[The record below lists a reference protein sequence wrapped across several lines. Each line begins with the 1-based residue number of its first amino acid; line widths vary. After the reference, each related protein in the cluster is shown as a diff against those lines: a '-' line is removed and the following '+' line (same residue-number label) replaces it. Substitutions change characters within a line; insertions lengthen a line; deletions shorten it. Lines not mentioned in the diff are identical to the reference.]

1 MYQPSDREKIEL
13 YISARKL
20 DNKDVISESDP
31 KCKIFLRD
39 FNGIE
44 R

>member
-1 MYQPSDREKIEL
+1 MHQPADREKIEL

-20 DNKDVISESDP
+20 SNKDVISDSDP

-39 FNGIE
+39 FNGVE
-44 R
+44 K